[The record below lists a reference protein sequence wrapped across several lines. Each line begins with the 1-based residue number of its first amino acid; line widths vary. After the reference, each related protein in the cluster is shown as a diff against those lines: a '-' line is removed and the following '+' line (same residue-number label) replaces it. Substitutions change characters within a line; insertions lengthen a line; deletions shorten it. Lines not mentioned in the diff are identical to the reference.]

1 MRLHVALTDW
11 DWYRFLADHPEL
23 DQVNF
28 WRPRSKD
35 TFRALR
41 PGEPL
46 LFKLHAPRRAIAGMG
61 LFQDF
66 RRLHL
71 SLMWDVFREGNG
83 APSFE
88 VLLER
93 LQRLAGGSAES
104 DYEDVGCVVL
114 RPAIMFPSAEWI
126 AEPADWGRG
135 IQQGKQY
142 DTESEGGARLWAQ
155 VQERLTTTAT
165 VGASAAETS
174 AVDFARR
181 EVLQRLGQ
189 GAFRLLVTTA
199 YKNRCAFTGEHV
211 LPTLEACHIRPAAR
225 GGSNALTNGLL
236 LRADVHALFDAG
248 YLGVH
253 PRSTE
258 IHVSPRLGYDFRNG
272 VEYRKLEGRELWQP
286 EARVERPSGLQLEW
300 HFETVFRRAE

>member
-46 LFKLHAPRRAIAGMG
+46 LFKLHAPRRAVAGMG
-61 LFQDF
+61 LFQEF
-66 RRLHL
+66 RRLPL

-83 APSFE
+83 AASFE
-88 VLLER
+88 ALLER
-93 LQRLAGGSAES
+93 LHRLGGGSAGS
-104 DYEDVGCVVL
+104 DHEDVGCVIL
-114 RPAIMFPSAEWI
+114 RPAIMFPSPDWI

-135 IQQGKQY
+135 IQQGKHY
-142 DTESEGGARLWAQ
+142 DTDSEVGARLWAQ
-155 VQERLTTTAT
+155 VQERLKTTASE
-165 VGASAAETS
+165 GDSLAEIP

-181 EVLQRLGQ
+181 EVMQRLGQ

-199 YKNRCAFTGEHV
+199 YQNRCAFTGEHV

-225 GGSNALTNGLL
+225 GGSNALSNGLL
-236 LRADVHALFDAG
+236 LRADVHALFDSG

-253 PRSTE
+253 PRLLQN
-258 IHVSPRLGYDFRNG
+258 PRKSEPAAGLPKRTR
-272 VEYRKLEGRELWQP
+272 VPKVRWAAAAA
-286 EARVERPSGLQLEW
+286 ARGS
-300 HFETVFRRAE
+300 RRASIRGTAGMAL